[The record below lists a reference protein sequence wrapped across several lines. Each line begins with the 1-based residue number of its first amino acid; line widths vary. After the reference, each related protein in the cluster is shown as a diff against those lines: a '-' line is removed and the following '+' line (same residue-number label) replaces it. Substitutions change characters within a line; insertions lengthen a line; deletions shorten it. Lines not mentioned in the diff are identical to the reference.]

1 MKGNRTIYVIVGGVM
16 ALLLVV
22 MLIAFGYNRSNE
34 EALAKANQLITA
46 FEEAGLTAPK
56 DPQRV
61 ADVLGTDGGT
71 VCGSVGSGVG
81 RGIAKLHLMVGGS
94 FATRPVINERRVGT
108 GLLLTVKTY
117 CPDKLP
123 ETQEFIDNLRLN
135 G

>member
-1 MKGNRTIYVIVGGVM
+1 MIGHRKIYLIVAGVL
-16 ALLLVV
+16 AVLLIV
-22 MLIAFGYNRSNE
+22 MLVTYRYNRSNE
-34 EALAKANQLITA
+34 EALAKADQLISA
-46 FEEAGLTAPK
+46 FEDAGLHAPN
-56 DPQRV
+56 DPARV

-108 GLLLTVKTY
+108 GLLLIVETY

-123 ETQEFIDNLRLN
+123 ETQQFVDNLRFS
-135 G
+135 

>member
-1 MKGNRTIYVIVGGVM
+1 MTSHRKIYLIVAGVL
-16 ALLLVV
+16 AVLLVV
-22 MLIAFGYNRSNE
+22 MLVTYRYNRSNE
-34 EALAKANQLITA
+34 EALAKAGQLISA
-46 FEEAGLTAPK
+46 FEDEGLRAPK
-56 DPQRV
+56 DPARV

-108 GLLLTVKTY
+108 GLLLIVETY

-123 ETQEFIDNLRLN
+123 ETQQFVDSLRFS
-135 G
+135 